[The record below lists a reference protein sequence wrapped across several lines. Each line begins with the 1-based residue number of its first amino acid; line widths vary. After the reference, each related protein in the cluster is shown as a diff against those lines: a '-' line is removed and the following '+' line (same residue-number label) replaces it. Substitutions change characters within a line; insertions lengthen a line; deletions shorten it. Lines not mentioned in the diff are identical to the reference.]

1 MDKNE
6 LKHIIALLLEDAKRI
21 QQLEP
26 NAGTEARMLLA
37 QKALAAVG
45 TKSGLNG
52 AEIIEA
58 LIKRRAEIEK
68 LDSERLGRIASQ
80 GVQ

>member
-6 LKHIIALLLEDAKRI
+6 LKDIIALLLEDAKRI

-26 NAGTEARMLLA
+26 NAGTEARILLA
-37 QKALAAVG
+37 KKALASMG

-52 AEIIEA
+52 AELIEA

-68 LDSERLGRIASQ
+68 LDSERLGRITS
-80 GVQ
+80 